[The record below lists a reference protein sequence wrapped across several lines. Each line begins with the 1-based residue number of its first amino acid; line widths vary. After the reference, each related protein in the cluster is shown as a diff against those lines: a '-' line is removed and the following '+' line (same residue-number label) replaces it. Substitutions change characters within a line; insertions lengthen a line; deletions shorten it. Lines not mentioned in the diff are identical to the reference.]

1 MGKNIPIY
9 SINQFKKEAVKKRQF
24 QVEVFNKDRNFK
36 VEYPHRHDN
45 FYEVLFITQ
54 GSGSY
59 TIDFKTYSIFPNHV
73 FFVSPGQVHSIDFSD
88 DILGYIFLF
97 TKEFYLLPK
106 TEKNKLIEF
115 PFFHNLTH
123 ENPPLLI
130 PEPQKLIDIFDLLCQ
145 HTLEETTNSEEIAL
159 AGLDLLLNMCNKYYP
174 QQKEEES
181 ISKGRILVKRFKRQI
196 EENFAHQ
203 HLVKEYA
210 TSLNVTPNHLNET
223 VRQITG
229 FTAKD
234 LIKERIILEAKRLL
248 SHTELNITEIALR
261 LNFEDQS
268 YFSRFYKKNTG
279 SSPNEFRKQ

>member
-1 MGKNIPIY
+1 MGKNIPVY
-9 SINQFKKEAVKKRQF
+9 SINQFKKDDVRKRHF
-24 QVEVFNKDRNFK
+24 QIEVFNKDRNFK

-45 FYEVLFITQ
+45 FYEVLFLTQ

-59 TIDFKTYSIFPNHV
+59 TIDFRTYPIFPNHV

-97 TKEFYLLPK
+97 TEEFYLLPK

-123 ENPPLLI
+123 ENPPLQI
-130 PEPQKLIDIFDLLCQ
+130 PEPQIVESIFSLLCKQ
-145 HTLEETTNSEEIAL
+145 TADETANSEEIAL
-159 AGLDLLLNMCNKYYP
+159 AGLDLLLNLCNKYYP
-174 QQKEEES
+174 QQEEEELTG
-181 ISKGRILVKRFKRQI
+181 KGRLLVKRFKQLI
-196 EENFAHQ
+196 EENFVNQ
-203 HLVKEYA
+203 HLVRDYA
-210 TSLNVTPNHLNET
+210 ESLNVTPNHLNET
-223 VRQITG
+223 VRQLTG

-234 LIKERIILEAKRLL
+234 LIKERLILEAKRLL

-268 YFSRFYKKNTG
+268 YFSRFFKKNIG
-279 SSPNEFRKQ
+279 IAPNEFRKQ